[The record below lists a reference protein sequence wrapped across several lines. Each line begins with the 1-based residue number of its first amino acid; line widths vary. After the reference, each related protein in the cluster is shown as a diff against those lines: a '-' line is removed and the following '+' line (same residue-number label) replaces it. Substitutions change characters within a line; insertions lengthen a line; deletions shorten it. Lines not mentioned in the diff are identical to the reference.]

1 MSTKHDRMQ
10 VHYSKYSNITSTPA
24 PASNQAQK
32 RPHSQ
37 SPSPKQHTVE
47 VVQLHM
53 DQHNVK
59 TSDDT
64 KASVDEKIAL
74 LFYGCNLPFS
84 MVNTH
89 CGRTSLEL

>member
-1 MSTKHDRMQ
+1 MFKGGR
-10 VHYSKYSNITSTPA
+10 PA
-24 PASNQAQK
+24 KAVWEHFVRVETPASNQAQK